1 MDKLLSLHNLLLKL
15 HIKTKTVCS
24 QFHEKSAAW
33 YEFAFDVFHELSE
46 KRQDLWLDAP
56 AMEET
61 AYQEYYDNL
70 LLIRWI
76 LESMVKEKN
85 SIGMDNLLR
94 GKLDEL
100 EWHIGDAKAFLSEDK
115 DEYEEK
121 SEESPMEKWLKP
133 KK

>member
-1 MDKLLSLHNLLLKL
+1 MEKLLSLHNLLLKL

-33 YEFAFDVFHELSE
+33 YEFAFDVFHELAE

-56 AMEET
+56 TMEET

-100 EWHIGDAKAFLSEDK
+100 EWHIWDAKAFLSEDK
-115 DEYEEK
+115 EEYKEK